1 MIPVKPEHVTWTDA
15 QWRAIFEKGSDIL
28 VAAAAGS
35 GKTAVL
41 VERLIQKV
49 LDTDQPT
56 DIDELLV
63 VTFTNASAAEM
74 KHRVGEALEK
84 ALAADPESRHLRKQ
98 LTLINKASISTLH
111 SFCLEVIRKYYYLI
125 DIDPGF
131 RIADDTEAELLKDEV
146 VEEILEHEY
155 GIPDNHAFI
164 ELVEAVTNDR
174 SDDALH
180 QMIRKLHTFSR
191 SHADPDTWLDG
202 IVSLH
207 ETEHV
212 QIDDHPLANYVLF
225 HVQLEAEG
233 AIELINLAL
242 DTARKPGGPYPRAV
256 NFEDDLRQL
265 NEVRHAAGWK
275 EAEAAVSSFSMG
287 RLKPCKGDDFDEE
300 LVEQAKKWRDQ
311 AKKMI
316 NDLKDG
322 FFVRSPEQLLE
333 DMNQMTGRLSTLV
346 ELVRTFEKAFKAAKE
361 ERGLVDFN
369 DLEHFCL
376 EILRD
381 PDTGEPSQAAY
392 HYRNQ
397 FKEVLV
403 DEYQD
408 TNMVQETILQL
419 VKSGGEKDGNLFMVG
434 DVKQSIYRFRLA
446 EPNLFLGKYRTFQQA
461 GSGQKID
468 LAKNFRS
475 RPEVLDGVN
484 FIFRQIM
491 GEMVGEID
499 YDKDAELI
507 PGAPYPTDLTVP
519 VRFAVIDQADEDAPQ
534 EEMPE
539 EVMDER
545 ELERSTLEARYM
557 IKEIRSMID
566 GGRQIYDVKKKLYR
580 PLEYRD
586 IVILTR
592 SMTWTPDMMDEFRQ
606 AGIPLYADLSTG
618 YFDATEVAIM
628 VSLLKVI
635 DNPIQDIP
643 LASVLRSPIVRC
655 TEEELAK
662 IRKADPKGSFWNA
675 LQAYMSSGDEDTELK
690 EKCSWFLISLRN
702 WRALARTG
710 AVSELVW
717 QLFRDTQFYD
727 FVGGLPGGKQRQ
739 ANLRALYDRSRQYE
753 STSFRGLF
761 RFLRFVERMR
771 ERGDDLGAARA
782 LSEQEDV
789 VRLMTIHKSKGL
801 EFPVVFISGMARQFN
816 EMDLRGSYLLD
827 KDFGLALSYVDIE
840 NRISS
845 TTLPQMAFK
854 EKKRLENLAEEM
866 RVLYVAM
873 TRAKE
878 ELILI
883 ATVPDAEKLKEK
895 WSLAGSYKSWL
906 LPDFT
911 RKGARSYADWIGPA
925 LARHPHAIHSV
936 QSGLIEDPSVWEMHQ
951 HHKQLFTEEQKK
963 EESAAEW
970 LTHVRNHEPVPG
982 QSEHHEDIQHR
993 LKWHYPYEE
1002 AAMVKSKQS
1011 VSSIKRQHETLDETG
1026 ADSIVKPSKKLYGRP
1041 AFLQQEKMTAA
1052 EKGTVMHTVMQQVPL
1067 QHTPERE
1074 EIESLVASLVVREI
1088 LTEEQAETV
1097 RLNHVASF
1105 FQSPLGRRMI
1115 NANQVRREVPFT
1127 YAAAP
1132 AEAGIQL
1139 NVDDPVLIQGIADCL
1154 FEDDQG
1160 LVLLDYK
1167 TDYVDRADPDVNA
1180 KLAER
1185 YRLQLSLYRQ
1195 ALEKSLNRKI
1205 DEVYL
1210 YFFNADLTIKVEEN

>member
-1 MIPVKPEHVTWTDA
+1 MIPVKPQNVTWTDE

-84 ALAADPESRHLRKQ
+84 ALIENPESRHLRKQ

-111 SFCLEVIRKYYYLI
+111 SFCLEVIRQYYYLI

-146 VEEILEHEY
+146 IEEILEQEY
-155 GIPDNHAFI
+155 GIPENDSFT

-191 SHADPDTWLDG
+191 SHAYPDSWLDG
-202 IVSLH
+202 IITLH
-207 ETEHV
+207 ETEGI
-212 QIDDHPLANYVLF
+212 QIDDHPLAGYVLF

-242 DTARKPGGPYPRAV
+242 EAAKKPGGPHPRAV
-256 NFEDDLRQL
+256 NFEDDIRQL
-265 NEVRHAAGWK
+265 NEIRDAAGW
-275 EAEAAVSSFSMG
+275 EETEAAVSAFSMG
-287 RLKPCKGDDFDEE
+287 RLKPCKGDDFDEA

-316 NDLKDG
+316 NDLKDN
-322 FFVRSPEQLLE
+322 FFVKKPEELLK
-333 DMNQMTGRLSTLV
+333 DMNRMTGRLSTLA
-346 ELVRTFEKAFKAAKE
+346 ELVRAFEKAFKAAKE

-392 HYRNQ
+392 HYKNK

-419 VKSGGEKDGNLFMVG
+419 VKSGSEKDGNLFMVG

-446 EPNLFLGKYRTFQQA
+446 EPNLFLGKYRTFQQP

-499 YDKDAELI
+499 YDQDAELI
-507 PGAPYPTDLTVP
+507 PGAPYPTDLTVA
-519 VRFAVIDQADEDAPQ
+519 VRFTVIDQADEGAPV

-557 IKEIRSMID
+557 IREIRSMID

-592 SMTWTPDMMDEFRQ
+592 SMTWTPDIMDEFRQ
-606 AGIPLYADLSTG
+606 AGIPLYADLSSG

-655 TEEELAK
+655 TEEELAT
-662 IRKADPKGSFWNA
+662 IRKADPKGTFYEA
-675 LQAYMSSGDEDTELK
+675 LQTYMSSGEPDTALK

-702 WRALARTG
+702 WRAQARTG

-739 ANLRALYDRSRQYE
+739 ANLRALYDRARQYE

-845 TTLPQMAFK
+845 VTLPQMAFK

-883 ATVPDAEKLKEK
+883 ATVPDAEKSKEK
-895 WSLAGSYKSWL
+895 WSLSGAEKTWL
-906 LPDFT
+906 LPDYT
-911 RKGARSYADWIGPA
+911 RKGAKSYADWIGPS
-925 LARHPHAIHSV
+925 LSRHKDGIHAVPSAV
-936 QSGLIEDPSVWEMHQ
+936 LKDPSVWHMQ
-951 HHKQLFTEEQKK
+951 MVHKQLFNQEQKK
-963 EESAAEW
+963 EEVAAEW
-970 LTHVRNHEPVPG
+970 LDHVRNLEAVPG
-982 QSEHHEDIQHR
+982 QSDHYEDIMTR
-993 LKWHYPYEE
+993 LKWQYPYEQS
-1002 AAMVKSKQS
+1002 AMIKSKQS
-1011 VSSIKRQHETLDETG
+1011 VSSIKRQHETFDETG
-1026 ADSIVKPSKKLYGRP
+1026 ADSIVKPAKKLYERP
-1041 AFLQQEKMTAA
+1041 SFLKQEKMTAA
-1052 EKGTVMHTVMQQVPL
+1052 ERGTIMHTVMQQMPLKKVPDEQDIQSL
-1067 QHTPERE
+1067 IAEL
-1074 EIESLVASLVVREI
+1074 EIKEI
-1088 LTEEQAETV
+1088 LTAEQAETV
-1097 RLNHVASF
+1097 RINHVTAF
-1105 FQSPLGRRMI
+1105 FQSDLGRRMI
-1115 NANQVRREVPFT
+1115 ESDQVSREVPFT
-1127 YAAAP
+1127 YAASP
-1132 AEAGIQL
+1132 QEAGIQL

-1154 FEDDQG
+1154 FEDEDG

-1167 TDYVDRADPDVNA
+1167 TDYVDRADPQMKE
-1180 KLAER
+1180 KLSER
-1185 YRLQLSLYRQ
+1185 YRLQLSLYKK
-1195 ALEKSLNRKI
+1195 ALEKSLNRNI

-1210 YFFNADLTIKVEEN
+1210 YFFNADMTIKIQ

>member
-1 MIPVKPEHVTWTDA
+1 MIPVKPENVTWTDE

-49 LDTDQPT
+49 LDAET
-56 DIDELLV
+56 DIDQLLV

-84 ALAADPESRHLRKQ
+84 ALTENPDSRHLRKQ

-131 RIADDTEAELLKDEV
+131 RIADATEAELLKDEV
-146 VEEILEHEY
+146 IEEILEHEY
-155 GIPDNHAFI
+155 GIPDNHSFT

-191 SHADPDTWLDG
+191 SHADPGHWLDG
-202 IVSLH
+202 IVDLH
-207 ETEHV
+207 RTDGL

-225 HVQLEAEG
+225 HVQLETEG
-233 AIELINLAL
+233 AIELIQLAL
-242 DTARKPGGPYPRAV
+242 DAARKPGGPSLRAE
-256 NFEDDLRQL
+256 NFDDDIRQL
-265 NEVRHAAGWK
+265 NIIRNAAGWK
-275 EAEAAVSSFSMG
+275 EVEAALSAFSMG
-287 RLKPCKGDDFDEE
+287 RLKPCKGEEFDEA
-300 LVEQAKKWRDQ
+300 LAEQAKKWRDQ
-311 AKKMI
+311 AKKMV
-316 NDLKDG
+316 NDLKDH
-322 FFVRSPEQLLE
+322 FFIRSPEQLLD
-333 DMNQMTGRLSTLV
+333 DMNQMTGRLSTLI
-346 ELVRTFEKAFKAAKE
+346 ELVRIFEKEFKSAKE

-381 PDTGEPSQAAY
+381 PGTNGPSQAAY

-419 VKSGGEKDGNLFMVG
+419 VKSGNEKDGNLFMVG

-446 EPNLFLGKYRTFQQA
+446 EPNLFLGKYRTFQQP

-475 RPEVLDGVN
+475 RPEVLNGVN

-507 PGAPYPTDLTVP
+507 PGAPYPEDITVP
-519 VRFAVIDQADEDAPQ
+519 VKLAVIDQADEDAPQ

-557 IKEIRSMID
+557 IKEIRGMID
-566 GGRQIYDVKKKLYR
+566 NGRQIYDVKKKLYR

-592 SMTWTPDMMDEFRQ
+592 SMTWTPDIMDEFRQ

-662 IRKADPKGSFWNA
+662 IREADPKGTFWDA
-675 LQAYMSSGDEDTELK
+675 LQVYMSAEDADSSLK
-690 EKCSWFLISLRN
+690 EKCSWFLVSLRK
-702 WRALARTG
+702 WRAQARTG

-727 FVGGLPGGKQRQ
+727 FTGGLPGGKQRQ
-739 ANLRALYDRSRQYE
+739 ANLRALYDRARQYE

-771 ERGDDLGAARA
+771 DRGDDLGAARA

-789 VRLMTIHKSKGL
+789 VRMMTIHKSKGL
-801 EFPVVFISGMARQFN
+801 EFPIVFISGMARQFN

-827 KDFGLALSYVDIE
+827 KDFGLAVPYVDIE

-883 ATVPDAEKLKEK
+883 GTVPDAEKLKAK
-895 WSLAGSYKSWL
+895 WTLSGSHDSWL
-906 LPDFT
+906 LPEYT
-911 RKGARSYADWIGPA
+911 RKGAKKYLDWIGPA
-925 LARHPHAIHSV
+925 LARHKHAIHSV
-936 QSGLIEDPSVWEMHQ
+936 PSGLFEDASVWNMEVY
-951 HHKQLFTEEQKK
+951 HKQLFTTEQKK
-963 EESAAEW
+963 EETAAEW
-970 LTHVRNHEPVPG
+970 LSHVKNHETVPG
-982 QSEHHEDIQHR
+982 KSDQYEDLMER
-993 LKWHYPYEE
+993 LNWIYPHE
-1002 AAMVKSKQS
+1002 AASMIKSKQS
-1011 VSSIKRQHETLDETG
+1011 VSSIKRQHETFDETA
-1026 ADSIVKPSKKLYGRP
+1026 ADTLVKPSKKLYERP

-1052 EKGTVMHTVMQQVPL
+1052 EKGTIMHTVMQQVPL
-1067 QHTPERE
+1067 QKIPDQKD
-1074 EIESLVASLVVREI
+1074 IEALVAKLIVREI

-1097 RLNHVASF
+1097 NVSHVTAF
-1105 FQSPLGRRMI
+1105 FQSPLGKRLLS
-1115 NANQVRREVPFT
+1115 ASQVRREVPFT
-1127 YAAAP
+1127 YATSP
-1132 AEAGIQL
+1132 QKTGISQH
-1139 NVDDPVLIQGIADCL
+1139 VEDHVLIQGIADCV
-1154 FEDDQG
+1154 FEDAEG

-1167 TDYVDRADPDVNA
+1167 TDYVDRTQPDA
-1180 KLAER
+1180 ETILAER
-1185 YRLQLSLYRQ
+1185 YRLQLSLYKK
-1195 ALEKSLNRKI
+1195 ALEESLNRKI

-1210 YFFNADLTIKVEEN
+1210 YFFNADLTIKLEEI